1 MRIAILIFLA
11 AMAIAGC
18 SRMIFIRVSPEGGS
32 MELEFFADNSRTT
45 RQSPCVWEISIT
57 DENDK
62 RAILRYENTRDCVQM
77 NSFVLRDEDANFK
90 VHGKI
95 GDLRE
100 GGDYT
105 VRVHANGASGQSR
118 FIMPRQVEVQPGLQ

>member
-1 MRIAILIFLA
+1 MRIAILILLA

-18 SRMIFIRVSPEGGS
+18 SRIIFIRVSPEGGS
-32 MELEFFADNSRTT
+32 MKLEFFSDNSKTI
-45 RQSPCVWEISIT
+45 RQSLCVWEISIT

-62 RAILRYENTRDCVQM
+62 ETIIRYENKRDCVQM
-77 NSFVLRDEDANFK
+77 NSFVLRDDDANFK

-100 GGDYT
+100 DGDYT
-105 VRVHANGASGQSR
+105 VRVHVNGASGQFR
-118 FIMPRQVEVQPGLQ
+118 FIMPRQMEVRSGLQ

>member
-1 MRIAILIFLA
+1 MRIAILTILT

-32 MELEFFADNSRTT
+32 MKLEFFSDNSKTI
-45 RQSPCVWEISIT
+45 RQSLCVWEISIT
-57 DENDK
+57 DENEK
-62 RAILRYENTRDCVQM
+62 REILRYENTRDCVQM
-77 NSFVLRDEDANFK
+77 NSFVFREDDANFK

>member
-1 MRIAILIFLA
+1 MRIAILILLA

-45 RQSPCVWEISIT
+45 RQSLCVWEISIT

-77 NSFVLRDEDANFK
+77 NSFVLREDDVNFK

-105 VRVHANGASGQSR
+105 VSVDANGASGQSR
-118 FIMPRQVEVQPGLQ
+118 FIMPRQMEVRPGLQ